1 MLAAKGTPID
11 IIGLQPTDVMNTSSI
26 RYPTWDGE
34 PLFTLHIC
42 VSEESPIPVQVG
54 NAISESLRDI
64 GIEGVVHEVPFYSLL
79 LGLYPDSHGM
89 DQYGFE
95 RPCPPGPPTD
105 SKREPPG
112 QPLG

>member
-1 MLAAKGTPID
+1 MRERRLGAIIPAMVFCVILAIPMLAAKGTPID

-64 GIEGVVHEVPFYSLL
+64 GIEGVVH
-79 LGLYPDSHGM
+79 
-89 DQYGFE
+89 
-95 RPCPPGPPTD
+95 
-105 SKREPPG
+105 
-112 QPLG
+112 